1 MNWPWCFCEQG
12 YNHVF
17 ETQIISMLFE
27 SIYLPP
33 KLIPKFEPRSPKID
47 PHIWEKKVCLKIN
60 ISRSYKKNLR
70 FFSWW
75 FFSSKIFHQQYF
87 HENFHKH
94 FSWKLFASK
103 FSLRFFFRI
112 CFRIAGQE
120 FSPGSNGGTPRLQI
134 GLGKKIQTIF
144 DSRVWAEGWCMGES
158 SVGQLK

>member
-1 MNWPWCFCEQG
+1 MSFTFLVKHESDSDW
-12 YNHVF
+12 
-17 ETQIISMLFE
+17 TLIID
-27 SIYLPP
+27 PQDW
-33 KLIPKFEPRSPKID
+33 SPKID

-60 ISRSYKKNLR
+60 ISRSYNKNLR